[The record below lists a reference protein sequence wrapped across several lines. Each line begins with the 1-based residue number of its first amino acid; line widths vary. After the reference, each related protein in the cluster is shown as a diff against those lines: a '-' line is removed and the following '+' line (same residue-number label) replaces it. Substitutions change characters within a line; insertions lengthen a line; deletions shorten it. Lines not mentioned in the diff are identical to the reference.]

1 MRSCH
6 QAEGLFGA
14 YWDDEA
20 TVAERDWLESHFK
33 TCTRCHGD
41 YEQFARTLGAVSE
54 LPRTEV
60 RPDFTQRTLAAARAA
75 SPVADTIRVLP
86 VREVRWVPVAAAAA
100 LLLVAAVSMYTVFG
114 SRPGSGP
121 VARNEPSVA
130 PAVTQQAQQVAAAG
144 TSVPEPVADPRV
156 TGPVAV
162 VTDSLFDHTADVEFM
177 LEPVQLRRGRAHT
190 GSRLPDG
197 VQGDQVVI
205 TF

>member
-6 QAEGLFGA
+6 TAEGLFGA

-20 TVAERDWLESHFK
+20 TAAERDWLESHFK
-33 TCTRCHGD
+33 TCQHCHAE

-54 LPRTEV
+54 LSRFET
-60 RPDFTQRTLAAARAA
+60 RPDFTQRVVEAARAA
-75 SPVADTIRVLP
+75 TPVADTIRPAL
-86 VREVRWVPVAAAAA
+86 VRELQWAPLAAVAA
-100 LLLVAAVSMYTVFG
+100 LVLVAAISAYTVFG
-114 SRPGSGP
+114 TRPASDP
-121 VARNEPSVA
+121 IAQNEPR
-130 PAVTQQAQQVAAAG
+130 VTPFGSEQAQPLAATMTAAD
-144 TSVPEPVADPRV
+144 PVADPRI

-162 VTDSLFDHTADVEFM
+162 VTDSLFDHSADVEFM

-190 GSRLPDG
+190 GSPLPDG

>member
-6 QAEGLFGA
+6 TAEGLFGA

-20 TVAERDWLESHFK
+20 TAAEREWLESHFK
-33 TCTRCHGD
+33 TCTKCHAE

-54 LPRTEV
+54 LPRFET
-60 RPDFTQRTLAAARAA
+60 RPDFTQQVLVAARAA
-75 SPVADTIRVLP
+75 APVADTIRP
-86 VREVRWVPVAAAAA
+86 AAVREVQWAPIAAAAA
-100 LLLVAAVSMYTVFG
+100 FALVAAVSAYTVFG
-114 SRPGSGP
+114 TRPAADSI
-121 VARNEPSVA
+121 AQNEPRVTPS
-130 PAVTQQAQQVAAAG
+130 VTQQVQPVAV
-144 TSVPEPVADPRV
+144 TSSSSEPVADPRV

-162 VTDSLFDHTADVEFM
+162 VTDSLFDHSADVEFM